1 MKASQLF
8 WGFFF
13 ITFGT
18 LYLVA
23 RYSTFYIDWYAIW
36 ELWPILIILAGI
48 AIIFKGTFVK
58 PVISVFIG
66 ILLAFLAFGFFNDL
80 FDVFD
85 NNNHFNSRSSNY
97 SENNYNLEYNKE
109 IEHVNLKISA
119 GAGKFTI
126 DDTTDKLVKG
136 YSRGNF
142 GDYNLTSTNKDSLVW
157 VNFNM
162 EKVDVDLFGG
172 NYKNQL
178 KLSLNEGPT
187 YSFDLEIGAAKSY
200 FDLRPFKVN
209 NLILKTGAA
218 DTKIRFGDKSELII
232 VNIEMGA
239 AGLKI
244 YVPKK
249 SGCKINGDMLL
260 IAKDLDEFIQKDSDY
275 YITENYEQAENKI
288 IIDIEGGVAAFEVK
302 RY

>member
-36 ELWPILIILAGI
+36 ELWPVLIILAGV
-48 AIIFKGTFVK
+48 AIILKGTFVK
-58 PVISVFIG
+58 PVISVLIG

-80 FDVFD
+80 FDVFGND
-85 NNNHFNSRSSNY
+85 NHFKTRSRNY
-97 SENNYNLEYNKE
+97 SENNYNLEYNEE
-109 IEHVNLKISA
+109 IAHVNLKIAA

-126 DDTTDKLVKG
+126 DDTTKKLVTG

-142 GDYNLTSTNKDSLVW
+142 GNYNLTSTNKDSVVW
-157 VNFNM
+157 VDFNM
-162 EKVDVDLFGG
+162 DNVDVDLFGG
-172 NYKNQL
+172 NYNNQL
-178 KLSLNEGPT
+178 KLSLNKEPS

-200 FDLRPFKVN
+200 FDLRPFKVK
-209 NLILKTGAA
+209 NLVLQTGAA
-218 DTKIRFGDKSELII
+218 DTRIRLGDKSELVM

-239 AGLKI
+239 ASLKI
-244 YVPKK
+244 YVPQK
-249 SGCKINGDMLL
+249 SGCKINGEMVLMS
-260 IAKDLDEFIQKDSDY
+260 KDLDGFVKKGSDY
-275 YITENYEQAENKI
+275 YITENYESAAEKI
-288 IIDIEGGVAAFEVK
+288 IIDIDGGVSAFEVK

>member
-48 AIIFKGTFVK
+48 AIILKGTFVK
-58 PVISVFIG
+58 PVISVLIG

-80 FDVFD
+80 FGVFS
-85 NNNHFNSRSSNY
+85 NNNHFGTRSGNY

-109 IEHVNLKISA
+109 IEHVNLKIAA

-126 DDTTDKLVKG
+126 DDTTNGLVKG
-136 YSRGNF
+136 YSRGDF
-142 GDYNLTSTNKDSLVW
+142 GNYNLTSTNKDSIVW

-162 EKVDVDLFGG
+162 DNVDIDLFGG

-178 KLSLNEGPT
+178 KLSLNKEPT

-200 FDLRPFKVN
+200 FDLRPFKVK
-209 NLILKTGAA
+209 NLVLKTGAA
-218 DTKIRFGDKSELII
+218 DTKIRLGDKSDLVM

-239 AGLKI
+239 ASLKI
-244 YVPKK
+244 YVPEK
-249 SGCKINGDMLL
+249 SGCKINGDMVLMS
-260 IAKDLDEFIQKDSDY
+260 KDLDGFIQEGSDY
-275 YITENYEQAENKI
+275 YVTENYDFATQKI
-288 IIDIEGGVAAFEVK
+288 IIDIEGGVAAFKVK